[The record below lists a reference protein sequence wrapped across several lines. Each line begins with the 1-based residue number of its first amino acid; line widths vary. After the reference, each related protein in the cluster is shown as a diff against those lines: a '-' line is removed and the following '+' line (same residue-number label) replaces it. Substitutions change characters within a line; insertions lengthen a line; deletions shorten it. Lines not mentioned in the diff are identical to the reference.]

1 MKENQV
7 LEKSE
12 EIKEQEVAKNENL
25 NENYNVKKK
34 KINIGVGIL
43 ICVFAIILITF
54 LWISI
59 KNNLN
64 KNIIKGIKVD
74 NVDLSNMSLE
84 EGRDKLNNYINTRLN
99 NNIKFNYEEYNV
111 EVNPLDIGITYNVE
125 EAINE
130 AYNVGRNEN
139 IYCNNFNVIKTNIKG
154 KKIDLKTTINEEK
167 FNSFIKEING
177 NLSNGVQQPSYYIEK
192 NDLIITAGKE
202 GISVNE
208 EEFKKIILEKINT
221 EVNNE
226 EKVTIPVKIIKPNDI
241 DIDNIYKE
249 VHKEAQDAYITKDP
263 FEIHPHVE
271 GVEFSISIDEVKTML
286 QEKQE
291 KYTIPLKITKPK
303 VTTDSLGDEAFPNRL
318 ATYSTKYSTAD
329 VNRTTNIK
337 ISVNKINGVVLLP
350 GEEFSYNKVLGP
362 RTPQAGYKLG
372 AAYIGGK
379 VVSDY
384 GGGVCQTS
392 STLYNAVLLSN
403 LEITSRTSHYFA
415 AAYVPVS
422 RDATVYWPSLDFK
435 FKNNRKYPIKIKA
448 YTSNGVIKVEIFGTA
463 EGSDYEVELQSYVT
477 SYIPYNT
484 EYKDDNTLPE
494 GKEVVEQAGTN
505 GIRSEAYKILKK
517 DGKVI
522 SKTLLSRDTYSTKAR
537 IIRRGTKK
545 TEQKQQSKNS
555 NIQQNDEQEKKVQED
570 STKNIEQEKKTQN
583 DTSNSNTN
591 NQSTVKENN
600 PKNNEKNTN

>member
-139 IYCNNFNVIKTNIKG
+139 IFCNNFNVIKTNIKG

-570 STKNIEQEKKTQN
+570 YTKNVEQEKKTQN

-600 PKNNEKNTN
+600 AKNNEKNSN

>member
-12 EIKEQEVAKNENL
+12 EIKKQEAVKNEKS
-25 NENYNVKKK
+25 NEKCNVKKK
-34 KINIGVGIL
+34 NINIGVCIL
-43 ICVFAIILITF
+43 ICIFAIIFIVF
-54 LWISI
+54 LWISV

-64 KNIIKGIKVD
+64 KNIINGIKVD

-84 EGRDKLNNYINTRLN
+84 DGRNKLNNYINTRLN

-139 IYCNNFNVIKTNIKG
+139 IFFNNFNVIKTNIKG
-154 KKIDLKTTINEEK
+154 KKIDLKTIVNEEK

-208 EEFKKIILEKINT
+208 EKFKKIILEKINS

-226 EKVTIPVKIIKPNDI
+226 EKVVIPVKIIKPNDI

-249 VHKEAQDAYITKDP
+249 VHKEAQNAYITKDP
-263 FEIHPHVE
+263 FEIHPHVD
-271 GVEFSISIDEVKTML
+271 GVEFAISIDEVKTML

-329 VNRTTNIK
+329 VNRKTNIK

-435 FKNNRKYPIKIKA
+435 FKNNRNYPIKIKA
-448 YTSNGVIKVEIFGTA
+448 STSNGVINVEIFGIT
-463 EGSDYEVELQSYVT
+463 EESDYEVELQSYVT

-570 STKNIEQEKKTQN
+570 STKNVEQEKKTQN

-600 PKNNEKNTN
+600 AKNNEKNTN

>member
-139 IYCNNFNVIKTNIKG
+139 IFCNNFNVIKTNIKG

-494 GKEVVEQAGTN
+494 GKEVVEQAGIN

-570 STKNIEQEKKTQN
+570 YTKNVEQEKKTQN

-600 PKNNEKNTN
+600 AKNNEKNSN

>member
-12 EIKEQEVAKNENL
+12 EIKKQEAVKNEKS
-25 NENYNVKKK
+25 NEKYNVKKK
-34 KINIGVGIL
+34 NINIGVCIL
-43 ICVFAIILITF
+43 ICIFAIIFIVF
-54 LWISI
+54 LWISV

-64 KNIIKGIKVD
+64 KNIINGIKVD

-84 EGRDKLNNYINTRLN
+84 DGINKLNNYINTRLN

-139 IYCNNFNVIKTNIKG
+139 IFFNNFNVIKTNIKG
-154 KKIDLKTTINEEK
+154 KKIDLKTIVNEEK

-208 EEFKKIILEKINT
+208 EEFKKIILEKINS

-226 EKVTIPVKIIKPNDI
+226 EKVVIPVKIIKPNDI

-249 VHKEAQDAYITKDP
+249 VHKEAQNAYITKDP
-263 FEIHPHVE
+263 FEIHPHVD
-271 GVEFSISIDEVKTML
+271 GVEFAISIDEVKTML

-435 FKNNRKYPIKIKA
+435 FKNNRNYPIKIKA
-448 YTSNGVIKVEIFGTA
+448 STSNGVINVEIFGIT
-463 EGSDYEVELQSYVT
+463 EESDYEVELQSYVT

-555 NIQQNDEQEKKVQED
+555 DIQQNDEQEKKVQED
-570 STKNIEQEKKTQN
+570 STKNVEQEKKTQN

-600 PKNNEKNTN
+600 AKNNEKNTN

>member
-139 IYCNNFNVIKTNIKG
+139 IFCNNFNVIKTNIKG

>member
-12 EIKEQEVAKNENL
+12 EIKKQEAVKNEKS
-25 NENYNVKKK
+25 NEKCNVKKK
-34 KINIGVGIL
+34 NINIGVCIL
-43 ICVFAIILITF
+43 ICIFAIIFIVF
-54 LWISI
+54 LWISV

-64 KNIIKGIKVD
+64 KNIINGIKVD

-84 EGRDKLNNYINTRLN
+84 DGRNKLNNYINTRLN

-139 IYCNNFNVIKTNIKG
+139 IFFNNFNVIKTNIKG
-154 KKIDLKTTINEEK
+154 KKIDLKTIVNEEK

-208 EEFKKIILEKINT
+208 EKFKKIILEKINS

-226 EKVTIPVKIIKPNDI
+226 EKVVIPVKIIKPNDI

-249 VHKEAQDAYITKDP
+249 VHKEAQNAYITKDP
-263 FEIHPHVE
+263 FEIHPHVD
-271 GVEFSISIDEVKTML
+271 GVEFAISIDEVKTML

-329 VNRTTNIK
+329 VNRKTNIK

-435 FKNNRKYPIKIKA
+435 FKNNRNYPIKIKA
-448 YTSNGVIKVEIFGTA
+448 STSNGVINVEIFGIT
-463 EGSDYEVELQSYVT
+463 EESDYEVELQSYVT

-522 SKTLLSRDTYSTKAR
+522 SKILLSRDTYSTKAR

-570 STKNIEQEKKTQN
+570 STKNVEQEKKTQN

-600 PKNNEKNTN
+600 AKNNEKNTN

>member
-12 EIKEQEVAKNENL
+12 EIKKQEAVKNEKS
-25 NENYNVKKK
+25 NEKCNVKKK
-34 KINIGVGIL
+34 NINIGVCIL
-43 ICVFAIILITF
+43 ICIFAIIFIVF
-54 LWISI
+54 LWISV

-64 KNIIKGIKVD
+64 KNIINGIKVD

-84 EGRDKLNNYINTRLN
+84 DGRNKLNNYINTRLN

-139 IYCNNFNVIKTNIKG
+139 IFFNNFNVIKTNIKG
-154 KKIDLKTTINEEK
+154 KKIDLKTIVNEEK

-208 EEFKKIILEKINT
+208 EEFKKIILEKINS

-226 EKVTIPVKIIKPNDI
+226 EKVVIPVKIIKPNDI

-249 VHKEAQDAYITKDP
+249 VHKEAQNAYITKDP
-263 FEIHPHVE
+263 FEIHPHVD
-271 GVEFSISIDEVKTML
+271 GVEFAISIDEVKTML

-435 FKNNRKYPIKIKA
+435 FKNNRNYPIKIKA
-448 YTSNGVIKVEIFGTA
+448 STSNGVINVEIFGIT
-463 EGSDYEVELQSYVT
+463 EESDYEVELQSYVT

-555 NIQQNDEQEKKVQED
+555 DIQQNDEQEKKVQED
-570 STKNIEQEKKTQN
+570 STKNVEQEKKTQN

-600 PKNNEKNTN
+600 AKNNEKNTN

>member
-84 EGRDKLNNYINTRLN
+84 GGRDKLNNYINTRLN

-139 IYCNNFNVIKTNIKG
+139 IFCNNFNVIKTNIKG

-570 STKNIEQEKKTQN
+570 YTKNVEQEKKTQN

-600 PKNNEKNTN
+600 AKNNEKNSN

>member
-84 EGRDKLNNYINTRLN
+84 DGRNKLNNYINTRLN

-139 IYCNNFNVIKTNIKG
+139 IFFNNFNVIKTNIKG
-154 KKIDLKTTINEEK
+154 KKIDLKTIVNEEK

-208 EEFKKIILEKINT
+208 EEFKKIILEKINS

-226 EKVTIPVKIIKPNDI
+226 EKVVIPVKIIKPNDI

-249 VHKEAQDAYITKDP
+249 VHKEAQNAYITKDP
-263 FEIHPHVE
+263 FEIHPHVD
-271 GVEFSISIDEVKTML
+271 GVEFAISIDEVKTML

-435 FKNNRKYPIKIKA
+435 FKNNRNYPIKIKA
-448 YTSNGVIKVEIFGTA
+448 STSNGVINVEIFGIT
-463 EGSDYEVELQSYVT
+463 EESDYEVELQSYVT

-555 NIQQNDEQEKKVQED
+555 DIQQNDEQEKKVQED
-570 STKNIEQEKKTQN
+570 STKNVEQEKKTQN

-600 PKNNEKNTN
+600 AKNNEKNTN

>member
-12 EIKEQEVAKNENL
+12 EIKKQEAVKNEKS
-25 NENYNVKKK
+25 NEKCNVKKK
-34 KINIGVGIL
+34 NINIGVCIL
-43 ICVFAIILITF
+43 ICIFAIIFIVF
-54 LWISI
+54 LWISV

-64 KNIIKGIKVD
+64 KNIINGIKVD

-84 EGRDKLNNYINTRLN
+84 DGRNKLNNYINTRLN

-139 IYCNNFNVIKTNIKG
+139 IFFNNFNVIKTNIKG
-154 KKIDLKTTINEEK
+154 KKIDLKTIVNEEK

-192 NDLIITAGKE
+192 NDLILTAGKE

-208 EEFKKIILEKINT
+208 EKFKKIILEKINS

-226 EKVTIPVKIIKPNDI
+226 EKVVIPVKIIKPNDI

-249 VHKEAQDAYITKDP
+249 VHKEAQNAYITKDP
-263 FEIHPHVE
+263 FEIHPHVD
-271 GVEFSISIDEVKTML
+271 GVEFAISIDEVKTML

-329 VNRTTNIK
+329 VNRKTNIK

-435 FKNNRKYPIKIKA
+435 FKNNRNYPIKIKA
-448 YTSNGVIKVEIFGTA
+448 STSNGVINVEIFGIT
-463 EGSDYEVELQSYVT
+463 EESDYEVELQSYVT

-570 STKNIEQEKKTQN
+570 STKNVEQEKKTQN

-600 PKNNEKNTN
+600 AKNNEKNTN

>member
-12 EIKEQEVAKNENL
+12 EIKKQEAVKNEKS
-25 NENYNVKKK
+25 NEKCNVKKK
-34 KINIGVGIL
+34 NINIGVCIL
-43 ICVFAIILITF
+43 ICIFAIILIVF
-54 LWISI
+54 LWISV

-64 KNIIKGIKVD
+64 KNIINGIKVD

-139 IYCNNFNVIKTNIKG
+139 IFCNNFNVIKTNIKG

-545 TEQKQQSKNS
+545 TEQKQQSKNG

-570 STKNIEQEKKTQN
+570 STKNVEQEKKTQN

>member
-12 EIKEQEVAKNENL
+12 EIKKQEAVKNEKS
-25 NENYNVKKK
+25 NEKCNVKKK
-34 KINIGVGIL
+34 NINIGVCIL
-43 ICVFAIILITF
+43 ICIFAIIFIVF
-54 LWISI
+54 LWISV

-64 KNIIKGIKVD
+64 KNIINGIKVD

-84 EGRDKLNNYINTRLN
+84 DGRNKLNNYINTRLN

-139 IYCNNFNVIKTNIKG
+139 IFINNFNVIKTNIKG
-154 KKIDLKTTINEEK
+154 KKIDLKTIVNEEK

-177 NLSNGVQQPSYYIEK
+177 NLSNGVQQPNYYIEK

-208 EEFKKIILEKINT
+208 EEFKKIILEKINS

-226 EKVTIPVKIIKPNDI
+226 EKVVIPVKIIKPNDI

-249 VHKEAQDAYITKDP
+249 VHKEAQNAYITKDP
-263 FEIHPHVE
+263 FEIHPHVD
-271 GVEFSISIDEVKTML
+271 GVEFAISIDEVKTML

-435 FKNNRKYPIKIKA
+435 FKNNRNYPIKIKA
-448 YTSNGVIKVEIFGTA
+448 STSNGVINVEIFGIT
-463 EGSDYEVELQSYVT
+463 EESDYEVELQSYVT

-570 STKNIEQEKKTQN
+570 STKNVEQEKKTQN
-583 DTSNSNTN
+583 DASNSNTN

-600 PKNNEKNTN
+600 AKNNEKNTN

>member
-12 EIKEQEVAKNENL
+12 EIKKQEAVKNEKS
-25 NENYNVKKK
+25 NEKYNVKKK
-34 KINIGVGIL
+34 NINIGVCIL
-43 ICVFAIILITF
+43 ICIFAIIFIVF
-54 LWISI
+54 LWISV

-64 KNIIKGIKVD
+64 KNIINGIKVD

-84 EGRDKLNNYINTRLN
+84 DGRNKLNNYINTRLN

-139 IYCNNFNVIKTNIKG
+139 IFFNNFNVIKTNIKG
-154 KKIDLKTTINEEK
+154 KKIDLKTIVNEEK

-208 EEFKKIILEKINT
+208 EEFKKIILEKINS

-226 EKVTIPVKIIKPNDI
+226 EKVVIPVKIIKPNDI

-249 VHKEAQDAYITKDP
+249 VHKEAQNAYITKDP
-263 FEIHPHVE
+263 FEIHPHVD
-271 GVEFSISIDEVKTML
+271 GVEFAISIDEVKTML

-435 FKNNRKYPIKIKA
+435 FKNNRNYPIKIKA
-448 YTSNGVIKVEIFGTA
+448 STSNGVINVEIFGIT
-463 EGSDYEVELQSYVT
+463 EESDYEVELQSYVT

-570 STKNIEQEKKTQN
+570 STKNVEQEKKTQN

-600 PKNNEKNTN
+600 AKNNEKNTN

>member
-74 NVDLSNMSLE
+74 NVELSNMSLE

-139 IYCNNFNVIKTNIKG
+139 IFCNNFNVIKTNIKG

-570 STKNIEQEKKTQN
+570 YTKNVEQEKKTQN

-600 PKNNEKNTN
+600 AKNNEKNSN

>member
-12 EIKEQEVAKNENL
+12 EIKKQEAVKNEKS
-25 NENYNVKKK
+25 NEKYNVKKK
-34 KINIGVGIL
+34 NINIGVCIL
-43 ICVFAIILITF
+43 ICIFAIIFIVF
-54 LWISI
+54 LWISV

-64 KNIIKGIKVD
+64 KNIINGIKVD

-84 EGRDKLNNYINTRLN
+84 DGINNYINTRLN

-139 IYCNNFNVIKTNIKG
+139 IFFNNFNVIKTNIKG
-154 KKIDLKTTINEEK
+154 KKIDLKTIVNEEK

-208 EEFKKIILEKINT
+208 EEFKKIILEKINS

-226 EKVTIPVKIIKPNDI
+226 EKVVIPVKIIKPNDI

-249 VHKEAQDAYITKDP
+249 VHKEAQNAYITKDP
-263 FEIHPHVE
+263 FEIHPHVD
-271 GVEFSISIDEVKTML
+271 GVEFAISIDEVKTML

-435 FKNNRKYPIKIKA
+435 FKNNRNYPIKIKA
-448 YTSNGVIKVEIFGTA
+448 STSNGVINVEIFGIT
-463 EGSDYEVELQSYVT
+463 EESDYEVELQSYVT

-555 NIQQNDEQEKKVQED
+555 DIQQNDEQEKKVQED
-570 STKNIEQEKKTQN
+570 STKNVEQEKKTQN

-600 PKNNEKNTN
+600 AKNNEKNTN

>member
-1 MKENQV
+1 MRF
-7 LEKSE
+7 
-12 EIKEQEVAKNENL
+12 
-25 NENYNVKKK
+25 
-34 KINIGVGIL
+34 
-43 ICVFAIILITF
+43 C
-54 LWISI
+54 
-59 KNNLN
+59 NNLN
-64 KNIIKGIKVD
+64 KNIITGIKVD

-139 IYCNNFNVIKTNIKG
+139 IFCNNFNVIKTNIKG

-570 STKNIEQEKKTQN
+570 YTKNVEQEKKTQN

-600 PKNNEKNTN
+600 AKNNEKNSN

>member
-139 IYCNNFNVIKTNIKG
+139 IFCNNFNVIKTNIKG

-422 RDATVYWPSLDFK
+422 RDATVY
-435 FKNNRKYPIKIKA
+435 
-448 YTSNGVIKVEIFGTA
+448 
-463 EGSDYEVELQSYVT
+463 
-477 SYIPYNT
+477 
-484 EYKDDNTLPE
+484 
-494 GKEVVEQAGTN
+494 
-505 GIRSEAYKILKK
+505 
-517 DGKVI
+517 
-522 SKTLLSRDTYSTKAR
+522 
-537 IIRRGTKK
+537 
-545 TEQKQQSKNS
+545 
-555 NIQQNDEQEKKVQED
+555 
-570 STKNIEQEKKTQN
+570 
-583 DTSNSNTN
+583 
-591 NQSTVKENN
+591 
-600 PKNNEKNTN
+600 

>member
-12 EIKEQEVAKNENL
+12 EIKKQEAVKNEKS
-25 NENYNVKKK
+25 NEKCNVKKK
-34 KINIGVGIL
+34 NINIGVCIL
-43 ICVFAIILITF
+43 ICIFAIIFIVF
-54 LWISI
+54 LWISV

-64 KNIIKGIKVD
+64 KNIINGIKVD

-84 EGRDKLNNYINTRLN
+84 DGRNKLNNYINTRLN

-139 IYCNNFNVIKTNIKG
+139 IFFNNFNVIKTNIKG
-154 KKIDLKTTINEEK
+154 KKIDLKTIVNEEK

-208 EEFKKIILEKINT
+208 EEFKKIILEKINS

-226 EKVTIPVKIIKPNDI
+226 EKVVIPVKIIKPNDI

-249 VHKEAQDAYITKDP
+249 VHKEAQNAYITKDP
-263 FEIHPHVE
+263 FEIHPHVD
-271 GVEFSISIDEVKTML
+271 GVEFAISIDEVKTML

-435 FKNNRKYPIKIKA
+435 FKNNRNYPIKIKA
-448 YTSNGVIKVEIFGTA
+448 STSNGVINVEIFGIT
-463 EGSDYEVELQSYVT
+463 EESDYEVELQSYVT

-570 STKNIEQEKKTQN
+570 STKNVEQEKKTQN

-600 PKNNEKNTN
+600 AKNNEKNTN

>member
-139 IYCNNFNVIKTNIKG
+139 IFCNNFNVIKTNIKG

-226 EKVTIPVKIIKPNDI
+226 EKVTMPVKIIKPNDI

-249 VHKEAQDAYITKDP
+249 VHKDAQDAYITKDP

-570 STKNIEQEKKTQN
+570 YTKNVEQEKKTQN

-600 PKNNEKNTN
+600 AKNNEKNSN

>member
-12 EIKEQEVAKNENL
+12 EIKKQEAVKNEKS
-25 NENYNVKKK
+25 NEKYNVKKK
-34 KINIGVGIL
+34 NINIGVCIL
-43 ICVFAIILITF
+43 ICIFAIIFIVF
-54 LWISI
+54 LWISV

-64 KNIIKGIKVD
+64 KNIINGIKVD

-84 EGRDKLNNYINTRLN
+84 DGINKLNNYINTRLN

-139 IYCNNFNVIKTNIKG
+139 IFFNNFNVIKTNIKG
-154 KKIDLKTTINEEK
+154 KKIDLKTIVNEEK

-208 EEFKKIILEKINT
+208 EEFKKIILEKINS

-226 EKVTIPVKIIKPNDI
+226 EKVVIPVKIIKPNDI

-249 VHKEAQDAYITKDP
+249 VHKEAQNAYITKDP
-263 FEIHPHVE
+263 FEIHPHVD
-271 GVEFSISIDEVKTML
+271 GVEFAISIDEVKTML

-435 FKNNRKYPIKIKA
+435 FKNNRNYPIKIKA
-448 YTSNGVIKVEIFGTA
+448 STSNGVINVEIFGIT
-463 EGSDYEVELQSYVT
+463 EESDYEVELQSYVT

-545 TEQKQQSKNS
+545 TEQRQQSKNS

-570 STKNIEQEKKTQN
+570 STKNVEQEKKTQN

-600 PKNNEKNTN
+600 AKNNEKNTN

>member
-12 EIKEQEVAKNENL
+12 EIKKQEAVKNEKS
-25 NENYNVKKK
+25 NEKCNVKKK
-34 KINIGVGIL
+34 NINIGVCIL
-43 ICVFAIILITF
+43 ICIFAIIFIVF
-54 LWISI
+54 LWISV

-64 KNIIKGIKVD
+64 KNIINGIKVD

-84 EGRDKLNNYINTRLN
+84 DGRNKLNNYINTRLN

-139 IYCNNFNVIKTNIKG
+139 IFFNNFNVIKTNIKG
-154 KKIDLKTTINEEK
+154 KKIDLKTIVNEEK

-208 EEFKKIILEKINT
+208 EEFKKIILEKINS

-226 EKVTIPVKIIKPNDI
+226 EKVVIPVKIIKPNDI

-249 VHKEAQDAYITKDP
+249 VHKEAQNAYITKDP
-263 FEIHPHVE
+263 FEIHPHVD
-271 GVEFSISIDEVKTML
+271 GVEFAISIDEVKTML

-435 FKNNRKYPIKIKA
+435 FKNNRNYPIKIKA
-448 YTSNGVIKVEIFGTA
+448 STSNGVINVEIFGIT
-463 EGSDYEVELQSYVT
+463 EESDYEVELQSYVT

-570 STKNIEQEKKTQN
+570 STKNVEQEKKKQN

-600 PKNNEKNTN
+600 AKNNEKNTN

>member
-99 NNIKFNYEEYNV
+99 DNIKFNYEEYNV

-139 IYCNNFNVIKTNIKG
+139 IFFNNFNVIKTNIKG
-154 KKIDLKTTINEEK
+154 KKIDLKTIVNEEK

-570 STKNIEQEKKTQN
+570 YTKNVEQEKKTQN

>member
-12 EIKEQEVAKNENL
+12 EIKKQEAVKNEKS
-25 NENYNVKKK
+25 NEKCNVKKK
-34 KINIGVGIL
+34 NINIGVCIL
-43 ICVFAIILITF
+43 ICIFAIIFIVF
-54 LWISI
+54 LWISV

-64 KNIIKGIKVD
+64 KNIINGIKVD

-84 EGRDKLNNYINTRLN
+84 DGRNKLNNYINTRLN

-139 IYCNNFNVIKTNIKG
+139 IFINNFNVIKTNIKG
-154 KKIDLKTTINEEK
+154 KKIDLKTIVNEEK

-208 EEFKKIILEKINT
+208 EEFKKIILEKINS

-226 EKVTIPVKIIKPNDI
+226 EKVVIPVKIIKPNDI

-249 VHKEAQDAYITKDP
+249 VHKEAQNAYITKDP
-263 FEIHPHVE
+263 FEIHPHVD
-271 GVEFSISIDEVKTML
+271 GVEFAISIDEVKTML

-435 FKNNRKYPIKIKA
+435 FKNNRNYPIKIKA
-448 YTSNGVIKVEIFGTA
+448 STSNGVINVEIFGIT
-463 EGSDYEVELQSYVT
+463 EESDYEVELQSYVT

-570 STKNIEQEKKTQN
+570 STKNVEQEKKTQN

-600 PKNNEKNTN
+600 AKNNEKNTN

>member
-139 IYCNNFNVIKTNIKG
+139 IFCNNFNVIKTNIKG

-435 FKNNRKYPIKIKA
+435 FKNNRKYQIKIKA

>member
-1 MKENQV
+1 MKR
-7 LEKSE
+7 
-12 EIKEQEVAKNENL
+12 NL
-25 NENYNVKKK
+25 
-34 KINIGVGIL
+34 
-43 ICVFAIILITF
+43 
-54 LWISI
+54 
-59 KNNLN
+59 
-64 KNIIKGIKVD
+64 
-74 NVDLSNMSLE
+74 
-84 EGRDKLNNYINTRLN
+84 
-99 NNIKFNYEEYNV
+99 
-111 EVNPLDIGITYNVE
+111 
-125 EAINE
+125 
-130 AYNVGRNEN
+130 
-139 IYCNNFNVIKTNIKG
+139 
-154 KKIDLKTTINEEK
+154 
-167 FNSFIKEING
+167 
-177 NLSNGVQQPSYYIEK
+177 
-192 NDLIITAGKE
+192 
-202 GISVNE
+202 
-208 EEFKKIILEKINT
+208 KKIILEKINT

-570 STKNIEQEKKTQN
+570 YTKNVEQEKKTQN

-600 PKNNEKNTN
+600 AKNNEKNSN

>member
-12 EIKEQEVAKNENL
+12 EIKKQEAVKNEKS
-25 NENYNVKKK
+25 NEKYNVKKK
-34 KINIGVGIL
+34 NINIGVCIL
-43 ICVFAIILITF
+43 ICIFAIIFIVF
-54 LWISI
+54 LWISV

-64 KNIIKGIKVD
+64 KNIINGIKVD

-84 EGRDKLNNYINTRLN
+84 DGINKLNNYINTRLN

-139 IYCNNFNVIKTNIKG
+139 IFFNNFNVIKTNIKG
-154 KKIDLKTTINEEK
+154 KKIDLKTIVNEEK

-208 EEFKKIILEKINT
+208 EEFKKIILEKINS

-226 EKVTIPVKIIKPNDI
+226 EKVVIPVKIIKPNDI

-249 VHKEAQDAYITKDP
+249 VHKEAQNAYITKDP
-263 FEIHPHVE
+263 FEIHPHVD
-271 GVEFSISIDEVKTML
+271 GVEFAISIDEVKTML

-435 FKNNRKYPIKIKA
+435 FKNNRNYPIKIKA
-448 YTSNGVIKVEIFGTA
+448 STSNGVINVEIFGIT
-463 EGSDYEVELQSYVT
+463 EESDYEVELQSYVT

-505 GIRSEAYKILKK
+505 GIRSEAYKILKR

-570 STKNIEQEKKTQN
+570 STKNVEQEKKTQN

-600 PKNNEKNTN
+600 AKNNEKNTN

>member
-12 EIKEQEVAKNENL
+12 EIKKQEAVKNEKS
-25 NENYNVKKK
+25 NEKYNVKKK
-34 KINIGVGIL
+34 NINIGVCIL
-43 ICVFAIILITF
+43 ICIFAIIFIVF
-54 LWISI
+54 LWISV

-64 KNIIKGIKVD
+64 KNIINGIKVD

-84 EGRDKLNNYINTRLN
+84 DGRNKLNNYINTRLN

-139 IYCNNFNVIKTNIKG
+139 IFFNNFNVIKTNIKG
-154 KKIDLKTTINEEK
+154 KKIDLKTIVNEEK

-208 EEFKKIILEKINT
+208 EEFKKIILEKINS

-226 EKVTIPVKIIKPNDI
+226 EKVVIPVKIIKPNDI

-249 VHKEAQDAYITKDP
+249 VHKEAQNAYITKDP
-263 FEIHPHVE
+263 FEIHPHVD
-271 GVEFSISIDEVKTML
+271 GVEFAISIDEVKTML

-435 FKNNRKYPIKIKA
+435 FKNNRNYPIKIKA
-448 YTSNGVIKVEIFGTA
+448 STSNGVINVEIFGIT
-463 EGSDYEVELQSYVT
+463 EESDYEVELQSYVT

-570 STKNIEQEKKTQN
+570 YTKNVEQEKKTQN

-600 PKNNEKNTN
+600 AKNNEKNSN

>member
-139 IYCNNFNVIKTNIKG
+139 IFCNNFNVIKTNIKG

-303 VTTDSLGDEAFPNRL
+303 VTTDSIGDEAFPNRL

-570 STKNIEQEKKTQN
+570 YTKNVEQEKKTQN

-600 PKNNEKNTN
+600 AKNNEKNSN

>member
-139 IYCNNFNVIKTNIKG
+139 IFCNNFNVIKTNIKG

-263 FEIHPHVE
+263 FEIHPHVD

>member
-12 EIKEQEVAKNENL
+12 EIKKQEAVKNEKS
-25 NENYNVKKK
+25 NEKCNVKKK
-34 KINIGVGIL
+34 NINIGVCIL
-43 ICVFAIILITF
+43 ICIFAIIFIVF
-54 LWISI
+54 LWISV

-64 KNIIKGIKVD
+64 KNIINGIKVD

-84 EGRDKLNNYINTRLN
+84 DGRNKLNNYINTRLN

-139 IYCNNFNVIKTNIKG
+139 IFFNNFNVIKTNIKG
-154 KKIDLKTTINEEK
+154 KKIDLKTIVNEEK

-208 EEFKKIILEKINT
+208 EEFKKIILEKINS

-226 EKVTIPVKIIKPNDI
+226 EKVVIPVKIIKPNDI

-570 STKNIEQEKKTQN
+570 YTKNVEQEKKTQN

-600 PKNNEKNTN
+600 AKNNEKNSN

>member
-1 MKENQV
+1 MRENQV

-12 EIKEQEVAKNENL
+12 EIKKQEAVKNEKS
-25 NENYNVKKK
+25 NEKCNVKKK
-34 KINIGVGIL
+34 NINIGVCIL
-43 ICVFAIILITF
+43 ICIFAIIFIVF
-54 LWISI
+54 LWISV

-64 KNIIKGIKVD
+64 KNIINGIKVD

-84 EGRDKLNNYINTRLN
+84 DGRNKLNNYINTRLN

-139 IYCNNFNVIKTNIKG
+139 IFFNNFNVIKTNIKG
-154 KKIDLKTTINEEK
+154 KKIDLKTIVNEEK

-208 EEFKKIILEKINT
+208 EEFKKIILEKINS

-226 EKVTIPVKIIKPNDI
+226 EKVVIPVKIIKPNDI

-249 VHKEAQDAYITKDP
+249 VHKEAQNAYITKDP
-263 FEIHPHVE
+263 FEIHPHVD
-271 GVEFSISIDEVKTML
+271 GVEFAISIDEVKTML

-303 VTTDSLGDEAFPNRL
+303 VTTDSLGDEAFPNRI

-435 FKNNRKYPIKIKA
+435 FKNNRNYPIKIKA
-448 YTSNGVIKVEIFGTA
+448 STSNGVINVEMFGIT
-463 EGSDYEVELQSYVT
+463 EESDYEVELQSYVT

-570 STKNIEQEKKTQN
+570 STKNVEQEKKTQN

-600 PKNNEKNTN
+600 AKNNEKNTN

>member
-12 EIKEQEVAKNENL
+12 EVKEQEVAKNENL

-99 NNIKFNYEEYNV
+99 DNIKFNYEEYNV

-139 IYCNNFNVIKTNIKG
+139 IFCNNFNVIKTNIKG

>member
-12 EIKEQEVAKNENL
+12 EIKKQEAVKNEKS
-25 NENYNVKKK
+25 NEKCNVKKK
-34 KINIGVGIL
+34 NINIGVCIL
-43 ICVFAIILITF
+43 ICIFAIIFIVF
-54 LWISI
+54 LWISV

-64 KNIIKGIKVD
+64 KNIINGIKVD

-84 EGRDKLNNYINTRLN
+84 DGRNKLNNYINTRLN

-139 IYCNNFNVIKTNIKG
+139 IFFNNFNVIKTNIKG
-154 KKIDLKTTINEEK
+154 KKIDLKTIVNEEK

-208 EEFKKIILEKINT
+208 EEFKKIILEKINS

-226 EKVTIPVKIIKPNDI
+226 EKVVIPVKIIKPNDI

-249 VHKEAQDAYITKDP
+249 VHKEAQNAYITKDP
-263 FEIHPHVE
+263 FEIHPHVD
-271 GVEFSISIDEVKTML
+271 GVEFAISIDEVKTML

-303 VTTDSLGDEAFPNRL
+303 VTTDSLGDEAFPNRI

-403 LEITSRTSHYFA
+403 LEITSRTNHYFA

-435 FKNNRKYPIKIKA
+435 FKNNRNYPIKIKA
-448 YTSNGVIKVEIFGTA
+448 STSNGVINVEIFGIT
-463 EGSDYEVELQSYVT
+463 EESDYEVELQSYVT

-570 STKNIEQEKKTQN
+570 STKNVEQEKKTQN

-600 PKNNEKNTN
+600 AKNNEKNTN

>member
-12 EIKEQEVAKNENL
+12 EIKKQEAVKNEKS
-25 NENYNVKKK
+25 NEKCNVKKK
-34 KINIGVGIL
+34 NINIGVCIL
-43 ICVFAIILITF
+43 ICIFAIIFIVF
-54 LWISI
+54 LWISV

-64 KNIIKGIKVD
+64 KNIINGIKVD

-84 EGRDKLNNYINTRLN
+84 DGRNKLNNYINTRLN

-139 IYCNNFNVIKTNIKG
+139 IFFNNFNVIKTNIKG
-154 KKIDLKTTINEEK
+154 KKIDLKTIVNEEK

-208 EEFKKIILEKINT
+208 EEFKKIILEKINS

-226 EKVTIPVKIIKPNDI
+226 EKVVIPVKIIKPNDI

-249 VHKEAQDAYITKDP
+249 VHKEAQNAYITKDP
-263 FEIHPHVE
+263 FEIHPHVD
-271 GVEFSISIDEVKTML
+271 GVEFAISIDEVKTML

-435 FKNNRKYPIKIKA
+435 FKNNRNYPIKIKA
-448 YTSNGVIKVEIFGTA
+448 STSNGVINVEIFGIT
-463 EGSDYEVELQSYVT
+463 EESDYEVELQSYVT

-570 STKNIEQEKKTQN
+570 YTKNVEQEKKTQN

-600 PKNNEKNTN
+600 AKNNEKNSN

>member
-139 IYCNNFNVIKTNIKG
+139 IFCNNFNVIKTNIKG

-422 RDATVYWPSLDFK
+422 RDATVYLPSFDFK

-545 TEQKQQSKNS
+545 TEQKQQSKIS

-570 STKNIEQEKKTQN
+570 YTKNVEQEKKTQN

-600 PKNNEKNTN
+600 AKNNEKNSN

>member
-1 MKENQV
+1 M
-7 LEKSE
+7 
-12 EIKEQEVAKNENL
+12 
-25 NENYNVKKK
+25 
-34 KINIGVGIL
+34 
-43 ICVFAIILITF
+43 
-54 LWISI
+54 
-59 KNNLN
+59 N
-64 KNIIKGIKVD
+64 KNIINGIKVD

-84 EGRDKLNNYINTRLN
+84 DGRNKLNNYINTRLN

-139 IYCNNFNVIKTNIKG
+139 IFFNNFNVIKTNIKG
-154 KKIDLKTTINEEK
+154 KKIDLKTIVNEEK

-208 EEFKKIILEKINT
+208 EKFKKIILEKINS

-226 EKVTIPVKIIKPNDI
+226 EKVVIPVKIIKPNDI

-249 VHKEAQDAYITKDP
+249 VHKEAQNAYITKDP
-263 FEIHPHVE
+263 FEIHPHVD
-271 GVEFSISIDEVKTML
+271 GVEFAISIDEVKTML

-329 VNRTTNIK
+329 VNRKTNIK

-435 FKNNRKYPIKIKA
+435 FKNNRNYPIKIKA
-448 YTSNGVIKVEIFGTA
+448 STSNGVINVEIFGIT
-463 EGSDYEVELQSYVT
+463 EESDYEVELQSYVT

-570 STKNIEQEKKTQN
+570 STKNVEQEKKTQN

-600 PKNNEKNTN
+600 AKNNEKNTN

>member
-12 EIKEQEVAKNENL
+12 EIKKQEAVKNEKS
-25 NENYNVKKK
+25 NEKCNVKKK
-34 KINIGVGIL
+34 NINIGVCIL
-43 ICVFAIILITF
+43 ICIFAIIFIVF
-54 LWISI
+54 LWISV

-64 KNIIKGIKVD
+64 KNIINGIKVD

-84 EGRDKLNNYINTRLN
+84 DGRNKLNNYINTRLN

-139 IYCNNFNVIKTNIKG
+139 IFFNNFNVIKTNIKG
-154 KKIDLKTTINEEK
+154 KKIDLKTIVNEEK

-208 EEFKKIILEKINT
+208 EEFKKIILEKINS

-226 EKVTIPVKIIKPNDI
+226 EKVVIPVKIIKPNDI

-249 VHKEAQDAYITKDP
+249 VHKEAQNAYITKDP
-263 FEIHPHVE
+263 FEIHPHVD
-271 GVEFSISIDEVKTML
+271 GVEFAISIDEVKTML

-303 VTTDSLGDEAFPNRL
+303 VTTDSLGDEAFPNRI

-435 FKNNRKYPIKIKA
+435 FKNNRNYPIKIKA
-448 YTSNGVIKVEIFGTA
+448 STSNGVINVEIFGIT
-463 EGSDYEVELQSYVT
+463 EESDYEVELQSYVT

-522 SKTLLSRDTYSTKAR
+522 SKTLLSRDTYNTKAR

-570 STKNIEQEKKTQN
+570 STKNVEQEKKTQN

-600 PKNNEKNTN
+600 AKNNEKNTN

>member
-1 MKENQV
+1 MRENQV

-12 EIKEQEVAKNENL
+12 EIKKQEAVKNEKS
-25 NENYNVKKK
+25 NEKCNVKKK
-34 KINIGVGIL
+34 NINIGVCIL
-43 ICVFAIILITF
+43 ICIFAIIFIVF
-54 LWISI
+54 LWISV

-64 KNIIKGIKVD
+64 KNIINGIKVD

-84 EGRDKLNNYINTRLN
+84 DGRNKLNNYINTRLN

-139 IYCNNFNVIKTNIKG
+139 IFFNNFNVIKTNIKG
-154 KKIDLKTTINEEK
+154 KKIDLKTIVNEEK

-208 EEFKKIILEKINT
+208 EEFKKIILEKINS

-226 EKVTIPVKIIKPNDI
+226 EKVVIPVKIIKPNDI

-249 VHKEAQDAYITKDP
+249 VHKEAQNAYITKDP
-263 FEIHPHVE
+263 FEIHPHVD
-271 GVEFSISIDEVKTML
+271 GVEFAISIDEVKTML

-303 VTTDSLGDEAFPNRL
+303 VTTDSLGDEAFPNRI

-435 FKNNRKYPIKIKA
+435 FKNNRNYPIKIKA
-448 YTSNGVIKVEIFGTA
+448 STSNGVINVEIFGIT
-463 EGSDYEVELQSYVT
+463 EESDYEVELQSYVT

-570 STKNIEQEKKTQN
+570 STKNVEQEKKTQN

-600 PKNNEKNTN
+600 AKNNEKNTN

>member
-12 EIKEQEVAKNENL
+12 EIKKQEAVKNEKS
-25 NENYNVKKK
+25 NEKCNVKKK
-34 KINIGVGIL
+34 NINIGVCIL
-43 ICVFAIILITF
+43 ICIFAIIFIVF
-54 LWISI
+54 LWISV

-64 KNIIKGIKVD
+64 KNIINGIKVD

-84 EGRDKLNNYINTRLN
+84 DGRNKLNNYINTRLN

-139 IYCNNFNVIKTNIKG
+139 IFFNNFNVIKTNIKG
-154 KKIDLKTTINEEK
+154 KKIDLKTIVNEEK

-208 EEFKKIILEKINT
+208 EEFKKIILEKINS

-226 EKVTIPVKIIKPNDI
+226 EKVVIPVKIIKPNDI

-249 VHKEAQDAYITKDP
+249 VHKEAQNAYITKDP
-263 FEIHPHVE
+263 FEIHPHVD
-271 GVEFSISIDEVKTML
+271 GVEFAISIDEVKTML

-435 FKNNRKYPIKIKA
+435 FKNNRNYPIKIKA
-448 YTSNGVIKVEIFGTA
+448 STSNGVINVEIFGIT
-463 EGSDYEVELQSYVT
+463 EESDYEVELQSYVT

-537 IIRRGTKK
+537 IIRIGTKK

-555 NIQQNDEQEKKVQED
+555 DIQQNDEQEKKVQED
-570 STKNIEQEKKTQN
+570 STKNVEQEKKTQN

-600 PKNNEKNTN
+600 AKNNEKNTN